1 MMPEATLT
9 ISAGNRSRQTK
20 LNPEGTIVGRS
31 ASCDVVIDC
40 ADVSRQHA
48 RVFQDPFGRWI
59 VEDLGSSNG
68 TFVSGVRVHESAILP
83 GETVAIGPALL
94 SIDEATDARV
104 DADASIEASNIVVK
118 DFGMEVFYAQEELG
132 DFSARPCPDILDDIA
147 GRLSQVKDLPALYPE
162 VCRCLARAPRTAAA
176 VLRVPEKGTP
186 IPEMPEV
193 LACHF
198 GTSPDDTVKQVASD
212 SYPSHLAFRVSHRV
226 LDAARSRDKAVM
238 AKSVYSPDSK
248 VTITLVDEHSP
259 RATICAPLGAAAGE
273 IDLLYV
279 DVPIEE
285 GFQAGPEEM
294 FALVCL
300 VAQKVASARK
310 SLAPIHARS
319 ERRALD
325 HELALAHQL
334 QTRLTPRLPPD
345 LGQVEAAVVYRPV
358 IWVGGDFCDVWKLED
373 GRLAFALGHVLDK
386 GLPAAIGISN
396 LRVLLRT
403 TLSLSGEVSDVLKR
417 VNSHLIGSCPDPISA
432 SLFLGLFDS
441 STSVLDYVNVGHP
454 EPIIANPRIGFKSLG
469 SSEKALLGSADL
481 QVPARHEPI
490 PQGATTVAVSGGIL
504 EARAPDKDKFGL
516 GRLTNVL
523 RMTAGRSARE
533 VADSVLKAVKDF
545 QQAIAQTDDFSI
557 FVFSR
562 R

>member
-1 MMPEATLT
+1 MPEVTLT
-9 ISAGNRSRQTK
+9 ISAGNRSRRTK

-31 ASCDVVIDC
+31 ASCDVVIDS

-68 TFVSGVRVHESAILP
+68 TFVSGVRVHENAILP
-83 GETVAIGPALL
+83 GETIAIGPALL
-94 SIDEATDARV
+94 SIDEPADARV
-104 DADASIEASNIVVK
+104 NADASIEISNIVVK
-118 DFGMEVFYAQEELG
+118 DFGMEVFYAREELG
-132 DFSARPCPDILDDIA
+132 DPSARPCPDILDEITE
-147 GRLSQVKDLPALYPE
+147 RLAEVKGLPALYPE

-176 VLRVPEKGTP
+176 VLRLPEKGTP
-186 IPEMPEV
+186 MPETPDV

-198 GTSPDDTVKQVASD
+198 GTSPGDTVKQVASD
-212 SYPSHLAFRVSHRV
+212 SYPSHLAFRVSRRV
-226 LDAARSRDKAVM
+226 LDAARSHDRAVM
-238 AKSVYSPDSK
+238 AKSVYSPDDE
-248 VTITLVDEHSP
+248 VTVALVDEHSP

-279 DVPIEE
+279 DVPIEQ

-325 HELALAHQL
+325 HELELAHQL
-334 QTRLTPRLPPD
+334 QIRLAPTLPPD
-345 LGQVEAAVVYRPV
+345 LGQVEVAVVYRPV
-358 IWVGGDFCDVWKLED
+358 IWVGGDFCDVWTLDD

-403 TLSLSGEVSDVLKR
+403 TLSLSGEFSDVLKH
-417 VNSHLIGSCPDPISA
+417 VSSHLIASCPAPISA

-441 STSVLDYVNVGHP
+441 STGVLDYVNVGHP
-454 EPIIANPRIGFKSLG
+454 EPIITHPRTGFKSLG
-469 SSEKALLGSADL
+469 SSEGTLLGSADL
-481 QVPARHEPI
+481 RVPARHEPI
-490 PQGATTVAVSGGIL
+490 AQGATTVVVSRGIL
-504 EARAPDKDKFGL
+504 EARSPDKGKFGL
-516 GRLTNVL
+516 ERLTNVL
-523 RMTAGRSARE
+523 RMTASRSARE
-533 VADSVLKAVKDF
+533 IGDSILKAVKDF
-545 QQAIAQTDDFSI
+545 QRRIAQTEDFSI
-557 FVFSR
+557 IVLSR